1 MSDPMEVIYDRPT
14 QYRIAA
20 IGGGTGLSTLLRGL
34 KNYSENLTAIVT
46 VADDGGG
53 SGKIREDFGILP
65 PGDIRNCILAL
76 ANAEPVMQQVLQYRF
91 KEGYLKGQSFG
102 NLLIAAMTDLCGGF
116 LLGVKQI
123 SNVLAVTGKVL
134 PVSLDNISLCAR
146 LKNGTIVEGESRIPM
161 VQQEEKSPIE
171 EVFIKPANAKALPE
185 AIDAINNAQCIV
197 MGPGSLYTSILP
209 NLMLEEVR
217 NAILCSKALKIY
229 IANVMTQPGET
240 TGYTLKDHIDALI
253 RHGGGEKL
261 IDAVIVNNSVPP
273 PSILDRYLNE
283 NSVPVLYRQENES
296 IGYAVIEDDLL
307 DYSSGYI
314 RHNPRKLAKKVVEL
328 IESGLR

>member
-1 MSDPMEVIYDRPT
+1 MEIMYDRPT

-146 LKNGTIVEGESRIPM
+146 LKNGTIVEGESRIPK
-161 VQQEEKSPIE
+161 VQQEENSPID
-171 EVFIKPANAKALPE
+171 EVFIKPTDAKALPE

-209 NLMLEEVR
+209 NLMLEEIR
-217 NAILCSKALKIY
+217 NTVLNSKALKIY

-240 TGYTLKDHIDALI
+240 TGYTLKDHVDALV
-253 RHGGGEKL
+253 RHGGGAKL
-261 IDAVIVNNSVPP
+261 IDAVIVNNRVPP
-273 PSILDRYLNE
+273 ESLLDRYLGE
-283 NSVPVLYRQENES
+283 NSVPVLYSRDSEN
-296 IGYAVIEDDLL
+296 IGYAVFEDDLL

-314 RHNPRKLAKKVVEL
+314 RHNPSKLAAKVVEL
-328 IESGLR
+328 IESGLK